1 MQEHI
6 SSLMQQ
12 REVLLPDVLGHN
24 VQSYLGVNNVIL
36 CLLGKQWGV
45 GGGWRKKRSECFILR
60 NKWFKKDL
68 TLAEFSVR
76 ALPLANFSQ
85 LEIQLKPLFISPTSL

>member
-45 GGGWRKKRSECFILR
+45 GGGWRKKDQNASFSGISGS
-60 NKWFKKDL
+60 KK
-68 TLAEFSVR
+68 
-76 ALPLANFSQ
+76 
-85 LEIQLKPLFISPTSL
+85 I